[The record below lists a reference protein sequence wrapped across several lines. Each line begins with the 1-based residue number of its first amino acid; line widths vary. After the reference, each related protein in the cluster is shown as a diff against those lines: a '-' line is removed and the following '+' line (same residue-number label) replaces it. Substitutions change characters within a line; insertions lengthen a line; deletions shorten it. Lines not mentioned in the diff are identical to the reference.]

1 METPMSSD
9 RLRPFPVVDAGN
21 NVQRRV
27 LAESPQLMLVEFAF
41 AANGIGAPHSH
52 PHVQSTFVKSGRFEF
67 TVAGET
73 FAVGPGDA
81 FVISSGVAHSCR
93 ALGEPGVLIDSFTP
107 RRDDF
112 L

>member
-1 METPMSSD
+1 MPDPVRE
-9 RLRPFPVVDAGN
+9 FPTIDAGN
-21 NVQRRV
+21 NVMRRV
-27 LAESPQLMLVEFAF
+27 LSESPQLMTVEFAF

-52 PHVQSTFVKSGRFEF
+52 PHVQATFVKSGRFEF

-73 FAVGPGDA
+73 FVVGPGDA
-81 FVISSGVAHSCR
+81 FVIPSSVAHGCR
-93 ALGEPGVLIDSFTP
+93 ALGEPGILIDSFTP